1 MSGIKEI
8 KTKTSINRINQM
20 ELWFF
25 EEVNKIK
32 Q

>member
-1 MSGIKEI
+1 MSEIKEI

-20 ELWFF
+20 KLWFF